1 MRQKIMVEVKSKSP
15 GSNLGV
21 VVASVLIFLLA
32 FWGFVPSALASNISK
47 GKLQEIEQQWRTSIH
62 ALNDVNC
69 SSCHVNEDNKTFISR
84 PTEASCKSCHE
95 YSTDTFLLGKHGI
108 RTLEGLSPL
117 TPAMAHLPMKKSALE
132 GRMNCNS
139 CHNVHTVNTYQA
151 AVDSCLTCHND
162 THSLNYKN
170 SPHAEIIKDIG
181 LLPRPNSDTVTCAT
195 CHLPR
200 EIAGDT
206 VLVNHNNT
214 YTLKPRD
221 RMVKEVCMNCHG
233 LEHSYDSIFDDEL
246 VETNFARPPT
256 LELPTFE
263 LVRNLEKKRSSKGT
277 Q

>member
-1 MRQKIMVEVKSKSP
+1 MMRRKKDSVTVMVLCLLFLFSWVFP
-15 GSNLGV
+15 GTS
-21 VVASVLIFLLA
+21 F
-32 FWGFVPSALASNISK
+32 ASNISESQ
-47 GKLQEIEQQWRTSIH
+47 LQEIQQQWQSSIH
-62 ALNDVNC
+62 ALNEVNC
-69 SSCHVNEDNKTFISR
+69 SSCHIDEKSKAFR
-84 PTEASCKSCHE
+84 AKPTEVSCKSCHE

-117 TPAMAHLPMKKSALE
+117 SPTMAHLPMKKSALDKQ
-132 GRMNCNS
+132 MNCNS

-151 AVDSCLTCHND
+151 SVDSCLSCHND

-170 SPHAEIIKDIG
+170 SPHAQIVADIG
-181 LLPRPNSDTVTCAT
+181 VLPRPDSKSVTCAT

-200 EIAGDT
+200 EVSGDG

-233 LEHSYDSIFDDEL
+233 LEHAYNSIFDDEL
-246 VETNFARPPT
+246 VEANFAHPPS
-256 LELPTFE
+256 LELPTFK
-263 LVRNLEKKRSSKGT
+263 LVRDLEKKRSSQQT